1 MNDIPVPSPRL
12 AELRAQLDALDD
24 QLHDLFMQ
32 RAEIVKTVAAEG
44 GKKGTKI
51 RPGRE
56 AIILR
61 RMLARHKGAWPAQAI
76 IRIWEEI
83 FVAAL
88 TIEGGQTLAISGGDG
103 AETRLALAREY
114 FGPLIP
120 LRHHRNP
127 AQTLNDLAPGGGAQ
141 LAILPPLG
149 KDDEL
154 DGSWWTMLAETDP
167 PMYIIMKLP
176 FWAPRAEGSPIGEA
190 YVAATIPPDAS
201 GADHGF
207 LLLSFDDE
215 VSRSRVF
222 ETVTA
227 SGFVVHALW
236 LNRIQS
242 GPHFL
247 VLVEVEG
254 LVSNIDPRLGHI
266 SGLSQAARVVGGY
279 ALPITEAPIT

>member
-1 MNDIPVPSPRL
+1 MNSMSAPSPRL

-24 QLHDLFMQ
+24 HLHDLFMQ
-32 RAEIVKTVAAEG
+32 RAEIVKTVVAEG

-88 TIEGGQTLAISGGDG
+88 TIEGGQTLAIAGGEG
-103 AETRLALAREY
+103 ADTRLALAREY

-127 AQTLNDLAPGGGAQ
+127 AQTLNDLTAGGGAQ

-149 KDDEL
+149 ESDESH
-154 DGSWWTMLAETDP
+154 GSWWTMLAETDP

-176 FWAPRAEGSPIGEA
+176 FWTPRAEGLPSGEA
-190 YVAATIPPDAS
+190 YVVATIPPDTS

-207 LLLSFDDE
+207 LLLDFNE
-215 VSRSRVF
+215 EISRSRIS
-222 ETVTA
+222 ELITA
-227 SGFVVHALW
+227 AGFVVHALW
-236 LNRIQS
+236 VKRLPNTPR
-242 GPHFL
+242 FL
-247 VLVEVEG
+247 VLAEVEG
-254 LVSNIDPRLGHI
+254 LVDSTDPRLGCI
-266 SGLSQAARVVGGY
+266 SGLGQSARVVGGY